1 MKGWIYFY
9 LFGKSIK
16 LIQIGAIRV
25 HPGSLNQILE
35 TGETSIVQNQLPA
48 VRGLERWWEGAFN
61 GEMAVVI
68 IPEGISHGSFGLKVS
83 FFGYTCDF
91 QD

>member
-1 MKGWIYFY
+1 M
-9 LFGKSIK
+9 
-16 LIQIGAIRV
+16 
-25 HPGSLNQILE
+25 

-48 VRGLERWWEGAFN
+48 VRGLERRWEGAFN

-91 QD
+91 QDKSDLQLGASNFVGLVESLA